1 MSEDGLVGNGWV
13 VAGGFGPGV
22 VIEITNGVPSITSGT
37 PTDPSG
43 TITATV
49 TDPTGSPTTYTYPAS
64 MTKVSTGLYSVLV
77 ECAIAG
83 VWEAVVIAAPG
94 SAGYG
99 ASKTTWTVAGL

>member
-1 MSEDGLVGNGWV
+1 MADGLVGNGWV

-22 VIEITNGVPSITSGT
+22 QIEITNGVPSITAGT

-49 TDPTGSPTTYTYPAS
+49 TDPTGTATTYTYPAS

-77 ECAIAG
+77 ECDTAG
-83 VWEAVVIAAPG
+83 QWEAVVIAAPG

-99 ASKTTWTVAGL
+99 ASKTTWTVAGD